1 MVASTPLLER
11 RRKISS
17 TYIILLRCGPFSNG
31 PYIRGQARLTTRHRV
46 QLEI

>member
-1 MVASTPLLER
+1 LATSTPLLER

-17 TYIILLRCGPFSNG
+17 VYIILLRYGLFSNG
-31 PYIRGQARLTTRHRV
+31 PYIRGQVRLTTRHRV